1 MGAASLS
8 IASVPAVAVVAIDGV
23 DYEVRPFSIG
33 RALKLRAPI
42 EVLQRAAPRKDGE
55 EDGYQR
61 EPVDPGEWLDAA
73 TAFVLACCPKLSRE
87 RIAELDGESFAALF
101 GFVADKIGA
110 HDRERREALADPLS
124 AASSE

>member
-1 MGAASLS
+1 MSAPRCWSCCTSQSGW
-8 IASVPAVAVVAIDGV
+8 IEVAIDGV

-55 EDGYQR
+55 EDGDQR

-73 TAFVLACCPKLSRE
+73 
-87 RIAELDGESFAALF
+87 AA
-101 GFVADKIGA
+101 
-110 HDRERREALADPLS
+110 
-124 AASSE
+124 

>member
-1 MGAASLS
+1 MGASLS

-33 RALKLRAPI
+33 RAIGLRGPLA
-42 EVLQRAAPRKDGE
+42 VLQAGNPTDGTE
-55 EDGYQR
+55 EQ
-61 EPVDPGEWLDAA
+61 VQEWLDAA

-87 RIAELDGESFAALF
+87 RISELDGESFAALF
-101 GFVADKIGA
+101 GFVADKIGQ

-124 AASSE
+124 VASSE